1 MSVKCTSLKQNLIS
15 KVNDTVHSKYRS
27 IYCHSTFSGVSG
39 KAVYYNHCAKKII
52 QTTGLIAFEIRL
64 VAPWA

>member
-1 MSVKCTSLKQNLIS
+1 MSMSVKCTSLKQNLIS

-39 KAVYYNHCAKKII
+39 KEIYCAKKSI
-52 QTTGLIAFEIRL
+52 QTTGLIAFELCL